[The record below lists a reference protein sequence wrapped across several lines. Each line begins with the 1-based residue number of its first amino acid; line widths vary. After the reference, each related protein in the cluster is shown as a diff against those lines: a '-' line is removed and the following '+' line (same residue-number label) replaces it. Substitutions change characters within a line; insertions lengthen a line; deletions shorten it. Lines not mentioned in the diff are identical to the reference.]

1 MAWFKIDDGFHG
13 HPKIVGVSTSAV
25 GLWTLA
31 GTWASQYLTDG
42 VVPLA
47 MVARLGGSQ
56 DDADALVAAGLWIA
70 SPDGYTFHDW
80 WDYQPDA
87 ASTKAKREAESEGG
101 LRGNH
106 TRWHVGRGVVVKTC
120 EFCKE
125 SGTRSANDQ
134 VGDRVPDQ
142 AADRVGDWGP
152 DGVPE
157 SPPNP
162 PGFGPGPHSS
172 FSNEKE
178 GFSSE
183 IAVAIPRPDV
193 EGLLDLLESEVVSNG
208 GKAPARNGKNRDAM
222 RLLLDKDGR
231 TVEQVE
237 AAIRW
242 CQADEFWRANIL
254 SASKLREK
262 FDQLRLAAQRRPSGV
277 SRAVERQ
284 QHNLSVV
291 ARFAAMDEA
300 DRLGLDP

>member
-47 MVARLGGSQ
+47 MVWRLGGSQ
-56 DDADALVAAGLWIA
+56 DDADALVAAGLWIV
-70 SPDGYTFHDW
+70 SSDGYTFHDW

-106 TRWHVGRGVVVKTC
+106 TRWHVGRGVVVKSC

-142 AADRVGDWGP
+142 APDRVGDWVP
-152 DGVPE
+152 DGGPE

-162 PGFGPGPHSS
+162 PGLGPGPS

-178 GFSSE
+178 LSSE
-183 IAVAIPRPDV
+183 VAVTTPRPDV
-193 EGLLDLLESEVVSNG
+193 ERLLDLLESEVVANG
-208 GKAPARNGKNRDAM
+208 GRAPSRNGKNRDAM

-231 TVEQVE
+231 SVEQVE
-237 AAIRW
+237 TAIRW
-242 CQADEFWRANIL
+242 CQADEFWRSNIL

-262 FDQLRLAAQRRPSGV
+262 YDQLRLTAQRRSAGA

-284 QHNLSVV
+284 NANLEVV
-291 ARFAAMDEA
+291 SRLAAMDAA
-300 DRLGLDP
+300 DEGGLLAVGE